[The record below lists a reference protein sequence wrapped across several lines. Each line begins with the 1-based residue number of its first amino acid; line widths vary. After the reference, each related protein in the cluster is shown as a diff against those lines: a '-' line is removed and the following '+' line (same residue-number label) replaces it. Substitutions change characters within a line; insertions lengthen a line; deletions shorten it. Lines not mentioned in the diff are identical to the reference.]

1 MIAKFLNATTADGYN
16 PYRVTRDGI
25 EWEVPEPDNPWSNIG
40 YWSDHQIIYLQK
52 LLEIAEQ
59 VHPGRLAQLWNQP
72 VFAYADVPYRL
83 QPYEEMLEDW
93 YNTIDF
99 DWESEEATETAVAAI
114 GTDGRLL
121 RDRDGQRHP
130 CHDGRK
136 AAGAA
141 AGQAHQPGAGGRH
154 LDEHAASRM
163 ERRQQRPG
171 RQRTVGGHS
180 GLPTPLHRFLA
191 GAVGGARGKIRFR
204 SIRPLP
210 PSLPRCGASWT
221 AYQPYLETNI

>member
-59 VHPGRLAQLWNQP
+59 VHPGTLAQLWNRP
-72 VFAYADVPYRL
+72 IFAYANVPYRL
-83 QPYEEMLEDW
+83 RPYQEMLADW

-99 DWESEEATETAVAAI
+99 DWESEEATETAVSQM

-121 RDRDGQRHP
+121 RDANGNVIHVTMVEKLLVLLLAKLTNLVP
-130 CHDGRK
+130 E
-136 AAGAA
+136 
-141 AGQAHQPGAGGRH
+141 GGIW
-154 LDEHAASRM
+154 M
-163 ERRQQRPG
+163 NTQRPEWNDANNALVG
-171 RQRTVGGHS
+171 KGSVGGDG
-180 GLPTPLHRFLA
+180 GLFAPLYCVLA
-191 GAVGGARGKIRFR
+191 
-204 SIRPLP
+204 
-210 PSLPRCGASWT
+210 
-221 AYQPYLETNI
+221 